1 MEISTK
7 EDAILIILKE
17 LDASHEKVI
26 RMYFGLGKDPNS
38 SIEEI
43 GQDLDLT
50 IDEVIELKNEGIR
63 EFIKLIVSTGIF
75 GDKDKNFTDNF
86 VQSSDSEFLDD
97 FMKKFIGSN
106 YSSRPPNTINEIKS
120 DINHHEFNHTY
131 NWRVLLHDVSISKL
145 YQRYR
150 KKN

>member
-75 GDKDKNFTDNF
+75 GDKDKDFTDKF
-86 VQSSDSEFLDD
+86 IQSTDSKFLDD
-97 FMKKFIGSN
+97 FMNKFIGSN
-106 YSSRPPNTINEIKS
+106 
-120 DINHHEFNHTY
+120 
-131 NWRVLLHDVSISKL
+131 
-145 YQRYR
+145 
-150 KKN
+150 

>member
-7 EDAILIILKE
+7 EDAVLTILKE
-17 LDASHEKVI
+17 LDARHEKVI
-26 RMYFGLGKDPNS
+26 RMYFGLGVESKT

-43 GQDLDLT
+43 GQESDLT
-50 IDEVIELKNEGIR
+50 NDEVIELKNEGIR

-106 YSSRPPNTINEIKS
+106 
-120 DINHHEFNHTY
+120 
-131 NWRVLLHDVSISKL
+131 
-145 YQRYR
+145 
-150 KKN
+150 